1 MEEKKYN
8 SESEIVKELLYIAEL
23 HGLSSRERL
32 IKIADLL
39 NEHFSK

>member
-1 MEEKKYN
+1 MEDKKFT
-8 SESEIVKELLYIAEL
+8 SESEIVKEILYIAEL

-39 NEHFSK
+39 NEHFPR